1 MPYFRLPEQ
10 RQYEYELASGQF
22 SLQDLDPDSR
32 DVLDVLT
39 ELGITSIYCT
49 YNGGHDEGFA
59 YLSVV
64 KLEDGI
70 IEFDDL
76 KHQLAEGSLGIKT
89 SENLNRYYSYVGS
102 PSKKQRVEFYLD
114 GFARSLATRLLG
126 QGYGTGEYSMKG
138 AFKANLKTGQITD
151 EQEQ

>member
-1 MPYFRLPEQ
+1 MPYFRFPKQ
-10 RQYEYELASGQF
+10 RQYKYELARGQF
-22 SLQDLDPDSR
+22 SPQDLDLDSH

-39 ELGITSIYCT
+39 ELGVTSVYCR

-59 YLSVV
+59 YLSGV
-64 KLEDGI
+64 KLKDEI

-76 KHQLAEGSLGIKT
+76 KHQLAEGSLGIKK
-89 SENLNRYYSYVGS
+89 SKNLNRYYSYIGS
-102 PSKKQRVEFYLD
+102 PSKEQCVEFYLD
-114 GFARSLATRLLG
+114 GFARFLATRLLG